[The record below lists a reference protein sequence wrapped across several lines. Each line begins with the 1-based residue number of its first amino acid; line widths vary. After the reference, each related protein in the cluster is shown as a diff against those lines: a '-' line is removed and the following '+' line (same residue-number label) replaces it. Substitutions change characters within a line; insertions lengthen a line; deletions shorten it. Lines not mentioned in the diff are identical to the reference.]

1 MRYLKRT
8 TNHGLFYEKF
18 PVVLEGYNDAN
29 WNTLS
34 EDLKATSGYIFNKA
48 GVAVL
53 WKSKKQTILAQSTM
67 ESEMIALAIVS
78 EEASWLKDLLS
89 DISLWEKLIHAV
101 LIHCDCILAI
111 SKVHDWYYNGN
122 RRQIRRKHST
132 IRGFLS
138 TRVVRVDH
146 VYVRTE
152 DNIAHHLTKGL
163 ARDKVWKTSNGMGLK
178 PLES

>member
-18 PVVLEGYNDAN
+18 PIVHEGYNDAD

-34 EDLKATSGYIFNKA
+34 EDSKVMSGYIFSKA
-48 GVAVL
+48 GAAVL
-53 WKSKKQTILAQSTM
+53 WKFKKQTILTQSTM
-67 ESEMIALAIVS
+67 ESEMISLAKIS

-89 DISLWEKLIHAV
+89 NISLWEKLIPVV
-101 LIHCDCILAI
+101 LIHCDCIAAI
-111 SKVHDWYYNGN
+111 SKVQDWYYNGK
-122 RRQIRRKHST
+122 RRQICRKHST

-138 TRVVRVDH
+138 TKAVRVDH

-152 DNIAHHLTKGL
+152 DNIVDPLTKGL
-163 ARDKVWKTSNGMGLK
+163 A
-178 PLES
+178 